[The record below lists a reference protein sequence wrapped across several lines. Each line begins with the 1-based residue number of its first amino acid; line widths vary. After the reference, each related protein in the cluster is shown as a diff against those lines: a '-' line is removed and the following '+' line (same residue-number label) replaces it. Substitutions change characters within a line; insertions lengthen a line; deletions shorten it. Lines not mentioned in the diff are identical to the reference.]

1 MICEKCGSNNP
12 KNSAVCTKCGAKMPN
27 TEICGGFA
35 DILSYKGPVSVDA
48 NVNGVDDK
56 TIQKLERKVNAALQT
71 GRKLTVL
78 TFVSLAISVFAIA
91 FAVLTSFGLIGCSK
105 ETVIEGTTSETPV
118 PSLDDVADLPE
129 FKEDIVDSINK

>member
-1 MICEKCGSNNP
+1 
-12 KNSAVCTKCGAKMPN
+12 MPE

-105 ETVIEGTTSETPV
+105 EAVKSDVVVEEEAKAF
-118 PSLDDVADLPE
+118 DDVSDLKE
-129 FKEDIVDSINK
+129 FKDDIVDSINK